1 MTGLKNPSGPL
12 NKTFLFYLNMKKNP
26 EIYED
31 LRTYITR
38 VVEGWYSY
46 SACFPREEHT
56 KNK

>member
-12 NKTFLFYLNMKKNP
+12 SKIFLFYLNMKKP
-26 EIYED
+26 GIYED

-38 VVEGWYSY
+38 VVESRDSY
-46 SACFPREEHT
+46 STCFPREEHT